1 MIKVT
6 EHTRNVLLEVAKK
19 RKVYVEG
26 NFLKILSAP
35 DGDTEFEEYLK
46 ICKEKD
52 SDKRRQR
59 LEVTKQVQ
67 SQNRDLE
74 QAAKENVRVNKQ
86 LEKALDEA
94 EAAKN
99 KAEELLI
106 TSKAHFR
113 NTEKKEKEQNQKL
126 TEALKEAEQA
136 HKETHRLRLEAENAK
151 SKAEQ
156 DLSLLQKKTQTELMG
171 NIVRVALWVIMGVGL
186 LTTALYVFV
195 MVRGLD
201 AKIIESTWSNLFGI
215 LLTNS
220 FSIIGTI
227 MGVKHATKDKE

>member
-1 MIKVT
+1 MKIQKS
-6 EHTRNVLLEVAKK
+6 TRDILLEIAKHK
-19 RKVYVEG
+19 RVYVEG
-26 NFLKILSAP
+26 NFLKLIEP
-35 DGDTEFEEYLK
+35 EEGDEEFEEYLK
-46 ICKEKD
+46 LCKEKD
-52 SDKRRQR
+52 STSRRKR

-67 SQNRDLE
+67 KQNSELE
-74 QAAKENVRVNKQ
+74 RAQKENKRVNRQ
-86 LEKALDEA
+86 LEKALNEAIDSAEQSKKSKEEA
-94 EAAKN
+94 EKAKEELEVALQLAEQSKEEAHKL
-99 KAEELLI
+99 KAEAEH
-106 TSKAHFR
+106 A
-113 NTEKKEKEQNQKL
+113 KEI
-126 TEALKEAEQA
+126 AE
-136 HKETHRLRLEAENAK
+136 T
-151 SKAEQ
+151 

-227 MGVKHATKDKE
+227 MGVKHATQSDKK

>member
-1 MIKVT
+1 MKIQKS
-6 EHTRNVLLEVAKK
+6 TRDILLEIAKHK
-19 RKVYVEG
+19 RVYVEG
-26 NFLKILSAP
+26 NFLKLIEP
-35 DGDTEFEEYLK
+35 EEGDEEFEEYLK
-46 ICKEKD
+46 LCKEKD
-52 SDKRRQR
+52 STSRRKR

-67 SQNRDLE
+67 KQNSELE
-74 QAAKENVRVNKQ
+74 RAQKENKRVNRQ
-86 LEKALDEA
+86 LEKALNEAIDSAEQSKKSKEEA
-94 EAAKN
+94 EKAKEELEVALQLAEQSKEEAHKL
-99 KAEELLI
+99 KAEAEH
-106 TSKAHFR
+106 A
-113 NTEKKEKEQNQKL
+113 KEV
-126 TEALKEAEQA
+126 AE
-136 HKETHRLRLEAENAK
+136 T
-151 SKAEQ
+151 

-227 MGVKHATKDKE
+227 MGVKHANGGDKK

>member
-1 MIKVT
+1 MKIQKS
-6 EHTRNVLLEVAKK
+6 TRDILLEIAKHK
-19 RKVYVEG
+19 RVYVEG
-26 NFLKILSAP
+26 NFLKLIEP
-35 DGDTEFEEYLK
+35 EEGDEEFEEYLK
-46 ICKEKD
+46 LCKEKD
-52 SDKRRQR
+52 STSRRKR

-67 SQNRDLE
+67 KQNSELE
-74 QAAKENVRVNKQ
+74 KAQKENKRVNRQ
-86 LEKALDEA
+86 LEKALNEAIDSAEQSKKSKEEA
-94 EAAKN
+94 ETAKEELEVALQLAEQSKEEAHKL
-99 KAEELLI
+99 KAEAEL
-106 TSKAHFR
+106 A
-113 NTEKKEKEQNQKL
+113 KEV
-126 TEALKEAEQA
+126 AE
-136 HKETHRLRLEAENAK
+136 T
-151 SKAEQ
+151 

>member
-1 MIKVT
+1 MKIQKS
-6 EHTRNVLLEVAKK
+6 TRDILLEIAKHK
-19 RKVYVEG
+19 RVYVEG
-26 NFLKILSAP
+26 NFLKLIEP
-35 DGDTEFEEYLK
+35 EEGDEEFEEYLK
-46 ICKEKD
+46 LCKEKD
-52 SDKRRQR
+52 STSRRKR

-67 SQNRDLE
+67 KQNSELE
-74 QAAKENVRVNKQ
+74 KAQKENKRVNRQ
-86 LEKALDEA
+86 LEKALNEAIYSAEQSKKSKEEA
-94 EAAKN
+94 EKAKEELEVALQLAEQSKEEAHKL
-99 KAEELLI
+99 KAEAEH
-106 TSKAHFR
+106 A
-113 NTEKKEKEQNQKL
+113 KEI
-126 TEALKEAEQA
+126 AE
-136 HKETHRLRLEAENAK
+136 T
-151 SKAEQ
+151 

-227 MGVKHATKDKE
+227 MGVKHATQSDKK

>member
-1 MIKVT
+1 MIEIT

-26 NFLKILSAP
+26 NFLKILKAP
-35 DGDTEFEEYLK
+35 SGDDEFEEYLR

-52 SDKRRQR
+52 SKKRKNR
-59 LEVTKQVQ
+59 LEITKQIQ
-67 SQNRDLE
+67 KQNNE
-74 QAAKENVRVNKQ
+74 
-86 LEKALDEA
+86 LEKAQKENKRVNRQLNKAVDEA
-94 EAAKN
+94 IEQKT

-106 TSKAHFR
+106 TGKQHFR
-113 NTEKKEKEQNQKL
+113 NAEKREKEQNQKL
-126 TEALKEAEQA
+126 TEALKEAEEA
-136 HKETHRLRLEAENAK
+136 HIETQRLKLEAENAK

-186 LTTALYVFV
+186 VTTALYVFV
-195 MVRGLD
+195 MMRGLD

-227 MGVKHATKDKE
+227 MGVKHATKEK

>member
-1 MIKVT
+1 MKIQKS
-6 EHTRNVLLEVAKK
+6 TRDILLEIAKHK
-19 RKVYVEG
+19 RVYVEG
-26 NFLKILSAP
+26 NFLKLIEP
-35 DGDTEFEEYLK
+35 EEGDEEFEEYLK
-46 ICKEKD
+46 LCKEKD
-52 SDKRRQR
+52 STSRRKR

-67 SQNRDLE
+67 KQNSELE
-74 QAAKENVRVNKQ
+74 KAQKENKRVNRQ
-86 LEKALDEA
+86 LEKALNEAIDSAEQSKKSKEEA
-94 EAAKN
+94 EKAKEELEVALQHAEQSKEEAHKL
-99 KAEELLI
+99 KAEAEL
-106 TSKAHFR
+106 A
-113 NTEKKEKEQNQKL
+113 KEV
-126 TEALKEAEQA
+126 AE
-136 HKETHRLRLEAENAK
+136 T
-151 SKAEQ
+151 

>member
-1 MIKVT
+1 MKIQKS
-6 EHTRNVLLEVAKK
+6 TRDILLEIAKHK
-19 RKVYVEG
+19 RVYVEG
-26 NFLKILSAP
+26 NFLKLIEP
-35 DGDTEFEEYLK
+35 EEGDEEFEEYLK
-46 ICKEKD
+46 LCKEKD
-52 SDKRRQR
+52 STSRRKR

-67 SQNRDLE
+67 KQNSELE
-74 QAAKENVRVNKQ
+74 KAQKENKRVNRQ
-86 LEKALDEA
+86 LEKALNEAIYSAEQSKKSKEEA
-94 EAAKN
+94 EKAKEELEVALQLAEQSKEEAHKL
-99 KAEELLI
+99 KAEAEH
-106 TSKAHFR
+106 A
-113 NTEKKEKEQNQKL
+113 KEV
-126 TEALKEAEQA
+126 AE
-136 HKETHRLRLEAENAK
+136 T
-151 SKAEQ
+151 